1 MDSIY
6 LDHNATTPIR
16 PEVVE
21 AMDRAW
27 RLAVGNAASQHQFG
41 QAARRLVE
49 ESRERI
55 AELLLQRQ
63 RDELLQQWR
72 EEAQVKVDAWEKA
85 NKHAA
90 GGS

>member
-21 AMDRAW
+21 AMDRTW
-27 RLAVGNAASQHQFG
+27 RDTIGNSASQHQFG
-41 QAARRLVE
+41 QAARRLLE

-55 AELLLQRQ
+55 AELL
-63 RDELLQQWR
+63 
-72 EEAQVKVDAWEKA
+72 
-85 NKHAA
+85 
-90 GGS
+90 GGRPPAPIW